1 MLVLNLAFKI
11 FNKCLVIY
19 RGIRTAE
26 KKMKKII
33 MIAAAS
39 LMAIGS
45 ANAGNA
51 FGDGS
56 PENHYIAGKVSHS
69 GVNNELTGNSRTYTR
84 ANGFGGGSVEDS
96 YVIGHE
102 KKSGLSKHGVP
113 ASEMAHSDDGSPVN
127 HR

>member
-1 MLVLNLAFKI
+1 
-11 FNKCLVIY
+11 
-19 RGIRTAE
+19 
-26 KKMKKII
+26 MKKII

-56 PENHYIAGKVSHS
+56 PENIYAARAAAHS
-69 GVNNELTGNSRTYTR
+69 GANTELTGNSRTYTR

-102 KKSGLSKHGVP
+102 KRSGLSKHGVP
-113 ASEMAHSDDGSPVN
+113 ASEMAHSDDGSPVK

>member
-1 MLVLNLAFKI
+1 
-11 FNKCLVIY
+11 
-19 RGIRTAE
+19 
-26 KKMKKII
+26 MKKII

-39 LMAIGS
+39 LMALGS

-56 PENHYIAGKVSHS
+56 PENIYTARTAAHS
-69 GVNNELTGNSRTYTR
+69 GANTEFTSNSRAYTR

-96 YVIGHE
+96 YVIGHQ
-102 KKSGLSKHGVP
+102 KRSGLSKQGVP
-113 ASEMAHSDDGSPVN
+113 AGEMAHFDDGSPIN